1 MLGNWLKTTTLMA
14 AVVAL
19 LVTHPATKK
28 RGACLMSM
36 VRGVA

>member
-19 LVTHPATKK
+19 LDIHPSTKK
-28 RGACLMSM
+28 RGAHLMSM